1 MVHSYR
7 DLIVWQKAI
16 DMVTNIYRATQSFPG
31 TKSMAVSVPSTM
43 AEGQVVAGDGNP
55 TSNRKKPRLNV

>member
-31 TKSMAVSVPSTM
+31 TKSMA
-43 AEGQVVAGDGNP
+43 
-55 TSNRKKPRLNV
+55 L